1 MTRSEREIGGESL
14 PNLVPRTL
22 NKLWAPRSAPTPVL
36 RFHQW
41 IYVVSDGRIGPGII
55 GSWTLLL
62 RTVGHR
68 SAQTRLNALAF
79 IRDGGRFIVVASN
92 SGFDQDPGWLHN
104 VRANPHVEVQVGR
117 EHIAAHATVIESTNA
132 EYRRLWDRMNESVHG
147 RYDVYQS
154 KTTRPIPIVSIE
166 RTAHPPPVK

>member
-1 MTRSEREIGGESL
+1 MTRSERIIGGERL
-14 PNLVPRTL
+14 PPLVPRAL

-41 IYVVSDGRIGPGII
+41 IYVISDGRIGPGII

-62 RTVGHR
+62 RTVGRR
-68 SAQTRLNALAF
+68 SGEPRLNALAF

-92 SGFDQDPGWLHN
+92 SGKDQEPGWFYNL
-104 VRANPHVEVQVGR
+104 RANPDVEIQVGR
-117 EHIAAHATVIESTNA
+117 EHIAVHAIVIESTNL
-132 EYRRLWDRMNESVHG
+132 EYPRLWDRMNESVHG

-154 KTTRPIPIVSIE
+154 KTSRPIPIVSIS
-166 RTAHPPPVK
+166 RTAQPPGV

>member
-1 MTRSEREIGGESL
+1 MTRREREIGGDIL
-14 PNLVPRTL
+14 PPLVPRAL

-62 RTVGHR
+62 RTVGRR
-68 SAQTRLNALAF
+68 SGLPRLNALAF

-92 SGFDQDPGWLHN
+92 SGYDDDPGWLHN
-104 VRANPHVEVQVGR
+104 LRTKPDVEVQVGR
-117 EHIAAHATVIESTNA
+117 EHIAARATVIESTNV
-132 EYRRLWDRMNESVHG
+132 EYPRLWERMNESVHG

-154 KTTRPIPIVSIE
+154 KTSRPIPIVSIV
-166 RTAHPPPVK
+166 RTPHPPPVK